1 MVLKNI
7 KGALFVSD
15 ITSKLP
21 KRSSEE
27 WNLLSRFL
35 LTV

>member
-27 WNLLSRFL
+27 
-35 LTV
+35 